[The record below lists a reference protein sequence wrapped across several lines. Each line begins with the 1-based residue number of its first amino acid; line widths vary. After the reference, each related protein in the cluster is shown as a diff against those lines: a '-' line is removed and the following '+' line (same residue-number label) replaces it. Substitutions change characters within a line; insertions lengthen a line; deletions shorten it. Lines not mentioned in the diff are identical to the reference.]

1 VENGTLV
8 METSFTKRNR
18 YIIQENNHYQYG
30 MELNF
35 EGIKGKRIRV
45 RVTAEFQEG
54 KVIALNIEENVLKFG
69 KSGNSNVYFDGK
81 QITHAS
87 IGEVIESRGTEAKYF
102 EAVGEGGA
110 QFLVYI
116 PHFSEHIIEIESLLE
131 QAKEELFTRTNYL
144 VMGFS
149 ILALLGL
156 TGYIYKIGKS
166 RM

>member
-1 VENGTLV
+1 

-35 EGIKGKRIRV
+35 EGIKGNRV
-45 RVTAEFQEG
+45 RVRVSAEFQEG
-54 KVIALNIEENVLKFG
+54 KVIALNIEENVLRFG

-81 QITHAS
+81 QITQGT
-87 IGEVIESRGTEAKYF
+87 IGEVIEASGTEAKYF

-149 ILALLGL
+149 ILALMGL

-166 RM
+166 RK